1 MDSVTQ
7 FALGGVVAAAML
19 GPRIGARAAILAGG
33 ALGTVPDLDTFLPS
47 PDAVAAFTSH
57 RGASHSL
64 IVHALAAPVFAEG
77 LMRLFKPLRAERL
90 HTWLAVYLV
99 FATHAIIDAMTV
111 YGTKLFWPLYT
122 EPVGVGSMFI
132 IDPLYTLPLL
142 VIVVWA
148 LFQKGWPDRLAR
160 WTKGALVVSS
170 AYMLLS
176 VPLQQSV
183 KARALD
189 ILMANGVVPERVLTV
204 PTPFNTLFWKVTA
217 IDGDR
222 YLNMYLPVIGG
233 DADVPVYAHPRRADL
248 LACLQDNQAHR
259 DLAAFS
265 GGVFSLHIENG
276 AVVQSDLRMGLTPEY
291 AFRFAIADAETGAA
305 LDPPVRLTVD
315 RGAGNGDLDW
325 LLAGLMQ
332 GNPVRTAESASAVAL
347 DTLSGRMQVIASC
360 DAGMVPE
367 G

>member
-47 PDAVAAFTSH
+47 ADAVASFTSH

-64 IVHALAAPVFAEG
+64 IIHALAAPVFAEG
-77 LMRLFKPLRAERL
+77 LMRLFKPLRPLRL
-90 HTWLAVYLV
+90 RTWLAVYLV
-99 FATHAIIDAMTV
+99 FATHALIDAMTV

-122 EPVGVGSMFI
+122 EPVGVGSIFI

-142 VIVVWA
+142 VVVVWA
-148 LFQKGWPDRLAR
+148 LFKKGWTDRLAR
-160 WTKGALVVSS
+160 WTRGALVVSS

-189 ILMANGVVPERVLTV
+189 VLAATGVEPERVLAV

-222 YLNMYLPVIGG
+222 YLNMYLPVFGG
-233 DADVPVYAHPRRADL
+233 GEDVTVYGHPRRADL
-248 LACLQDNQAHR
+248 LSCLEDNQAHR
-259 DLAAFS
+259 DLASFS
-265 GGVFSLHIENG
+265 GGFFTLNIENG
-276 AVVQSDLRMGLTPEY
+276 VIVQSDLRMGLTPEY
-291 AFRFAIADAETGAA
+291 AFRFAIADAETGAP
-305 LDPPVRLTVD
+305 LDPPIRLTVD

-325 LLAGLMQ
+325 LLDGLMQ
-332 GNPVRTAESASAVAL
+332 GNPVRTTESANAVAL
-347 DTLSGRMQVIASC
+347 ASVADRVQLVASC
-360 DAGMVPE
+360 DAGVVPE